1 MFLLIAF
8 LIFTGALGAAAYYV
22 WSVPQKE
29 SEDILSARLR
39 ELRLSGGGF
48 ARSSSDLVRK
58 EQRGPLAPLGDFVE
72 WIGVLRRLQEFIDQ
86 ANLKYR
92 APEVFAVCLVI
103 AAAAYFLFG
112 LVGLDLLILRI
123 GLALALGAVPFL
135 YILRIRHQRLRQF

>member
-22 WSVPQKE
+22 WSVPQKH

-48 ARSSSDLVRK
+48 VRTSSDLVRR

-72 WIGVLRRLQEFIDQ
+72 WIGVLRRLQELIDQ

-92 APEVFAVCLVI
+92 NHLCLDTSRFKHRRRPTTVRRN
-103 AAAAYFLFG
+103 AWLPY
-112 LVGLDLLILRI
+112 
-123 GLALALGAVPFL
+123 
-135 YILRIRHQRLRQF
+135 